1 MFLTDWENWDMKK
14 TVVFVIA
21 FLAVSCFS
29 SCGQGE
35 MQDWQAMPLVVL
47 ENVSPAAYMFYNP
60 EDGLFELPVAGA
72 TGWAAIYLPLHEA
85 EADGSTRVVGT
96 LPPGQGF
103 TILEAHNGWW
113 YILVGGT
120 TGWVM
125 SRYCMINLPDILPSM
140 VFNITN
146 HASSLFRS
154 SGRVIPKITG
164 RSLYNSRDFN
174 ARFGREKYIAAV
186 LYGMAGKI
194 AAAQR
199 AALADGNTLIMYEA
213 FRPAQAHN
221 LVYESFHDLVN
232 TDPVVRA
239 GVSTPPWNTR
249 WFLAA
254 SPYNHQRGTAIDVSL
269 ARIDQFE
276 VRSSGDFAY
285 IHVTRHT
292 PHRMQTP
299 MHEMSIDAV
308 VFSRPVHSRS
318 LVAWKQA
325 EFSERATPGTILMHR
340 YLTDAG
346 LIPLASE
353 WWHFNDLVHT
363 AYAIEWGIT
372 GEFFLDSTYSMP
384 PWLTRE

>member
-1 MFLTDWENWDMKK
+1 MKK
-14 TVVFVIA
+14 LVVFVIA
-21 FLAVSCFS
+21 VFAVSSFT
-29 SCGQGE
+29 SCGQRARPDNQPPPIVE
-35 MQDWQAMPLVVL
+35 AEDTP
-47 ENVSPAAYMFYNP
+47 PAALFYSP

-72 TGWAAIYLPLHEA
+72 TGWAAVYLPLHEA
-85 EADGSTRVVGT
+85 AADGSTRVVGT

-113 YILVGGT
+113 YILVNGA
-120 TGWVM
+120 TGWVI

-146 HASSLFRS
+146 HAFSLFRS
-154 SGRVIPKITG
+154 SGRIIPNVTG
-164 RSLYNSRDFN
+164 MALYNSRDFN
-174 ARFGREKYIAAV
+174 ARFGREEYIAAV
-186 LYGMAGKI
+186 LYGMARKV

-199 AALADGNTLIMYEA
+199 AAVADGNTLIMYEA

-221 LVYESFHDLVN
+221 VVYENLHDLVRA
-232 TDPVVRA
+232 DPAVRA
-239 GVSTPPWNTR
+239 GISTPPWNTR

-254 SPYNHQRGTAIDVSL
+254 SPYNHQRGTAVDVSL

-276 VRSSGDFAY
+276 IRSTGDFAY
-285 IHVTRHT
+285 MFVTRHT
-292 PHRMQTP
+292 PHQMQTP
-299 MHEMSIDAV
+299 MHELSIDAV
-308 VFSRPVHSRS
+308 VFTGPVHARS

-340 YLTDAG
+340 YLTEAG

-363 AYAIEWGIT
+363 AYAVEWGIT

-384 PWLTRE
+384 PRLAR